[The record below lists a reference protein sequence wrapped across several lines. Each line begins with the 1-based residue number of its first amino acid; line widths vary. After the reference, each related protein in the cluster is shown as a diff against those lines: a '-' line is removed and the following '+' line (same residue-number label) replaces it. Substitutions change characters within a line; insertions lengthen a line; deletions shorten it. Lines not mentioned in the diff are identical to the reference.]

1 MTKIGPLARQTATAY
16 HTFSGTNILDEP
28 DSVTV
33 TDGNG
38 NMVEKT
44 SYVYDSG
51 TLTPSG
57 AATGLVAPPG
67 GSVRGNPTSVSRWLN
82 TSNSA
87 VVSTYTYFDTGNLQS
102 MTDPCGNPSGAC
114 RDMIGT
120 NHKTTYAYSDSY
132 SSCGGAGP
140 QHGTTAAYLTVVT
153 NPLGYTR
160 QFCWDYSKGLL
171 KSATDENG
179 QTTSYEYNDPL
190 DRLTEID
197 YPDGGQTS
205 VNYNDST
212 FSASANTPNFTTTTK
227 MTFNQKI
234 QKETAFDGLG
244 HTVRTILLSDPSGSD
259 YVDKTYDGLGRVYT
273 VTNPYRSTTE
283 PTYGKTQYTYDG
295 IGRKTIETN
304 PDGSVKQWCYDGIVT
319 TGQTNCQTHLGSM
332 PMDTWVDSSD
342 EVGNDWQRTTDGL
355 GRLIEVME
363 PNGESQAPS
372 METDYYY
379 DLLND
384 LTFVKQWG
392 GPNGTAGARTRS
404 FAYDSLS
411 RLGTATNPETG
422 TVGYT
427 YDLNSN
433 VQTKIDARGITTN
446 YKYDVLNRVLSKS
459 YTGDA
464 SLTPL
469 SCYQYDTPSATCS
482 LPSSYSVGR
491 LTNAWSQS
499 ASLTTP
505 CSTTAAFLT
514 KRSISCYDQMGRILN
529 EQQYTLANQSAGA
542 PYSPAY
548 TYDFAGNLLTSSS
561 GVGPTPAS
569 PITFTNTFDGAGRLQ
584 NVVSSWIN
592 GSVFPATLFSPS
604 TLQSNTSCTGLT
616 DQYSSFGG
624 LMNAQ
629 FGGGLTLNRSYD
641 NRLRTTC
648 ENDVGSGAAAATPG
662 SATVSITGS
671 EQTQ

>member
-1 MTKIGPLARQTATAY
+1 M
-16 HTFSGTNILDEP
+16 
-28 DSVTV
+28 
-33 TDGNG
+33 
-38 NMVEKT
+38 
-44 SYVYDSG
+44 
-51 TLTPSG
+51 
-57 AATGLVAPPG
+57 
-67 GSVRGNPTSVSRWLN
+67 
-82 TSNSA
+82 
-87 VVSTYTYFDTGNLQS
+87 
-102 MTDPCGNPSGAC
+102 
-114 RDMIGT
+114 
-120 NHKTTYAYSDSY
+120 
-132 SSCGGAGP
+132 
-140 QHGTTAAYLTVVT
+140 
-153 NPLGYTR
+153 
-160 QFCWDYSKGLL
+160 GLL

-179 QTTSYEYNDPL
+179 QTTSYSYNDPL

-197 YPDGGQTS
+197 YPDGGQTT

-227 MTFNQKI
+227 MTPNPSI

-259 YVDKTYDGLGRVYT
+259 YVDTTYDGMGRVYT
-273 VTNPYRSTTE
+273 VTTSYRGTTE

-304 PDGSVKQWCYDGIVT
+304 PDVTAKQWCYDGIIT

-332 PMDTWVDSSD
+332 PMDTWVDASD
-342 EVGNDWQRTTDGL
+342 ENGNDWQRTSDGL

-363 PNGESQAPS
+363 PNGASQAPS
-372 METDYYY
+372 METDYSY

-422 TVGYT
+422 TVNYA

-433 VQTKIDARGITTN
+433 LQTRIDARGITTN
-446 YKYDVLNRVLSKS
+446 YMYDVLNRVVSKI

-464 SLTPL
+464 SLTPF
-469 SCYQYDTPSATCS
+469 SCYQYDTSSGTCP
-482 LPSSYSVGR
+482 LGSSYSVGH

-499 ASLTTP
+499 ASTTTP
-505 CSTTAAFLT
+505 CSTPTVFLT
-514 KRSISCYDQMGRILN
+514 KRSNLCYDQMGRILN
-529 EQQYTLANQSAGA
+529 EQQYTLANQATGA

-548 TYDFAGNLLTSSS
+548 TYDVTGNLQTSTS
-561 GVGPTPAS
+561 GVGPTHAS
-569 PITFTNTFDGAGRLQ
+569 PITFANTFDGAGRLQ
-584 NVVSSWIN
+584 TVVSSWTN

-604 TLQSNTSCTGLT
+604 TQQGQQSNTYCT
-616 DQYSSFGG
+616 DQMGQYSASGG

-629 FGGGLTLNRSYD
+629 FGGGLTLNRSYN

-648 ENDVGSGAAAATPG
+648 ENDVGSGATQATPG

-671 EQTQ
+671 EQTTQ